1 MSMQIILKEDL
12 ASFVVRVIL
21 GLIFVPA
28 GFIKA
33 LDTRSFLFTIQ
44 QLDLLP
50 FPAILPVAIVVIAC
64 EICFGLTLLV
74 GFQTRISAGL
84 LAALLLSFVAVIS
97 FAMFH
102 GKAVD
107 CGCFG
112 SMASEPL
119 GLGVLLR
126 DILLI
131 AGCLWLIVRNKINA
145 NDNSLE
151 KYERVITK
159 STQ

>member
-1 MSMQIILKEDL
+1 MQIILRDGL

-21 GLIFVPA
+21 GLIFVLA
-28 GFIKA
+28 GFAKA
-33 LDTRSFLFTIQ
+33 FDARSFMLTVQ

-50 FPAILPVAIVVIAC
+50 APAILPAAIVVIAC
-64 EICFGLTLLV
+64 EICFGLALLV

-84 LAALLLSFVAVIS
+84 LAAMLLSFVAVIS
-97 FAMFH
+97 FAMVH

-112 SMASEPL
+112 SMAPESL
-119 GLGVLLR
+119 GLGVILR

-131 AGCLWLIVRNKINA
+131 AGCLWLIARDDTNVKN
-145 NDNSLE
+145 NS
-151 KYERVITK
+151 
-159 STQ
+159 

>member
-1 MSMQIILKEDL
+1 MQIILREGL
-12 ASFVVRVIL
+12 ASFAVRVIL

-28 GFIKA
+28 GLTKA
-33 LDTRSFLFTIQ
+33 LDARSFLFTIQ

-50 FPAILPVAIVVIAC
+50 FPAILPVAIVVIVC
-64 EICFGLTLLV
+64 EICFGLALLV
-74 GFQTRISAGL
+74 GFRSRLAAAL

-97 FAMFH
+97 FSMIH
-102 GKAVD
+102 GKVVD

-112 SMASEPL
+112 AMVSEPL

-131 AGCLWLIVRNKINA
+131 AGCLWLIVRNNTNVTRGHLKNP
-145 NDNSLE
+145 
-151 KYERVITK
+151 
-159 STQ
+159 STSP